1 MTLPMSHSM
10 ATLYSEVN
18 AFLPVT
24 FCRCN
29 EPSIPFVH
37 CKTYQSSR
45 IAAHW
50 SHLHS
55 RLLRVRHSARHT
67 FLLSRVFQKDDVAL
81 AVSIHV

>member
-29 EPSIPFVH
+29 EPSISFVH

-55 RLLRVRHSARHT
+55 QITPRWSLPAAYPSLPVESSKKT
-67 FLLSRVFQKDDVAL
+67 
-81 AVSIHV
+81 